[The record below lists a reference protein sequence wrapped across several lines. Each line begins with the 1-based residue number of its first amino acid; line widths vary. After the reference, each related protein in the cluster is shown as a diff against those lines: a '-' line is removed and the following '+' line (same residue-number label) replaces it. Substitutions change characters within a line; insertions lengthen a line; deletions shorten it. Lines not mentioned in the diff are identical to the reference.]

1 MIAAVLPVLNALAI
15 TNAAPP
21 TVEKVQW
28 RGGWGWGW
36 GWGAPVAAGVVAAA
50 LIGGA
55 LAAPYYG

>member
-1 MIAAVLPVLNALAI
+1 VLDALAI